1 MEDSLRRINEAVQQA
16 TLQARGRSLSK
27 RRKRDPTRPSAKWI
41 ASARVGRE
49 QGNALAVVLSTIGC
63 AHARSDSGG
72 CTMCSYLLDGV
83 QERPTSDKIVSQ
95 FKSAML
101 ELETKD
107 APLSVKIYT
116 SGSFLDDEEVPA
128 EARSEILTNIAKDER
143 IREVVLESRPEY
155 LNDAILSEIRNA
167 LGDRIVEIGMGL
179 ESVSDTVRTLC
190 INKNFDLQMFKE
202 ALKIAKN
209 YNIGMR
215 AYVLLKPPLLTERD
229 ALLDAVSTVQAA
241 RALGVTTVSLN
252 PVNVQKY
259 TLVERLWSRGNYRP
273 PWLWSVLEV
282 LREASSGSDEWMKI
296 VCDPVAGGKRRG
308 AHNCGKCDNAIV
320 DAIRK
325 FSLSQDPAEL
335 EHLTCDCI
343 SQWEHTLKHEDFSMV
358 VHR

>member
-1 MEDSLRRINEAVQQA
+1 MEESLRRINEAVQQA
-16 TLQARGRSLSK
+16 TLQSRGRSIKK
-27 RRKRDPTRPSAKWI
+27 RKKRDPTRPSAKWTS
-41 ASARVGRE
+41 SARVGRE
-49 QGNALAVVLSTIGC
+49 QGTALATVLSTIGC

-83 QERPTSDKIVSQ
+83 QEMPTSDQIVAQ
-95 FKSAML
+95 FKFAMK
-101 ELETKD
+101 ELEEKE

-116 SGSFLDDEEVPA
+116 SGSFLDDEEIPA
-128 EARSEILTNIAKDER
+128 DARSEILSIIAADER

-155 LNDAILSEIRNA
+155 VTDSTLSIVREI

-179 ESVSDTVRTLC
+179 ESASDTVRTVC
-190 INKNFDLQMFKE
+190 INKNFDLQMFKDS
-202 ALKIAKN
+202 LKTAKN

-229 ALLDAVSTVQAA
+229 ALQDAISTVQEA

-259 TLVERLWSRGNYRP
+259 TLVERLWTRRNFRP

-282 LREASSGSDEWMKI
+282 LREASNTSDEWMKI

-308 AHNCGKCDNAIV
+308 AHNCGKCDHDLIE
-320 DAIRK
+320 AIRQ
-325 FSLSQDPAEL
+325 FSLSQDPAAL
-335 EHLTCDCI
+335 ENLTCDCI
-343 SQWEHTLKHEDFSMV
+343 SQWKHVLEHEDFSLV

>member
-1 MEDSLRRINEAVQQA
+1 MEESLRRINETVQQA

-27 RRKRDPTRPSAKWI
+27 RKKRDPTRPSAKWI

-49 QGNALAVVLSTIGC
+49 QGTALAIVLSTIGC

-83 QERPTSDKIVSQ
+83 QEMPTSDQIVAQ
-95 FKSAML
+95 FNFAMK
-101 ELETKD
+101 ELETKE

-116 SGSFLDDEEVPA
+116 SGSFLDDEEIPA
-128 EARSEILTNIAKDER
+128 DARSEILRIIAADER
-143 IREVVLESRPEY
+143 VREVVLESRPEY
-155 LNDAILSEIRNA
+155 VNDTTLSIVREV

-179 ESVSDTVRTLC
+179 ESASDTVRTVC
-190 INKNFDLQMFKE
+190 INKNFDLQTFKN
-202 ALKIAKN
+202 ALKTAKN

-229 ALLDAVSTVQAA
+229 ALLDAISTVQEA
-241 RALGVTTVSLN
+241 RTLGVTTVSLN

-259 TLVERLWSRGNYRP
+259 TLVEKLWTRGNYRP

-282 LREASSGSDEWMKI
+282 LRKASNISDEWMKI

-308 AHNCGKCDNAIV
+308 AHNCGKCDNDLV
-320 DAIRK
+320 EAIRK
-325 FSLSQDPAEL
+325 FSLSQDPVAL
-335 EHLTCDCI
+335 ENLTCDCI
-343 SQWEHTLKHEDFSMV
+343 SQWEHVLEHEDFSLV

>member
-1 MEDSLRRINEAVQQA
+1 MEESLRRINEAVIQA
-16 TLQARGRSLSK
+16 TLQARERSLSTRK
-27 RRKRDPTRPSAKWI
+27 KRDPTRPSAKWI

-49 QGNALAVVLSTIGC
+49 QGTALAIVLSTIGC

-83 QERPTSDKIVSQ
+83 QEMPTSDQIVAQ
-95 FKSAML
+95 FKFAMT
-101 ELETKD
+101 ELKTKT

-116 SGSFLDDEEVPA
+116 SGSFLDDEEIPV
-128 EARSEILTNIAKDER
+128 EARSEILRIIAEDER

-155 LNDAILSEIRNA
+155 VNDSILSVVREV

-179 ESVSDTVRTLC
+179 ESASDTVRMVC
-190 INKNFDLQMFKE
+190 INKNFDLRMFKD
-202 ALKIAKN
+202 ALKTAKN

-229 ALLDAVSTVQAA
+229 ALLDAISTVQEA

-259 TLVERLWSRGNYRP
+259 TLVEKLWTRNNYRP

-282 LREASSGSDEWMKI
+282 LREASNISDGWMKI

-320 DAIRK
+320 EAIRQ
-325 FSLSQDPAEL
+325 FSLNQDPNLL
-335 EHLTCDCI
+335 EHQTCDCI
-343 SQWEHTLKHEDFSMV
+343 SQWKHVLEHEDFSLV

>member
-1 MEDSLRRINEAVQQA
+1 MEESLRRINELVQQA

-27 RRKRDPTRPSAKWI
+27 RKKRDPTRPSAKWV

-49 QGNALAVVLSTIGC
+49 QGTALAVVLSTIGC

-83 QERPTSDKIVSQ
+83 QEMPTSDQIVAQ
-95 FKSAML
+95 FKFAMM
-101 ELETKD
+101 ELETEK

-116 SGSFLDDEEVPA
+116 SGSFLDNEEIPA
-128 EARSEILTNIAKDER
+128 EARSEILRIIAEDER
-143 IREVVLESRPEY
+143 IREVILESRPEY
-155 LNDAILSEIRNA
+155 TIDSILAGIRDV

-179 ESVSDTVRTLC
+179 ESVSDTVRTVC
-190 INKNFDLQMFKE
+190 INKNFDLQMFKN
-202 ALKIAKN
+202 ALKTAKN

-229 ALLDAVSTVQAA
+229 ALLDAISTVQEAK
-241 RALGVTTVSLN
+241 ALGVTTVSLN

-259 TLVERLWSRGNYRP
+259 TLVERLWTRGNYRP

-282 LREASSGSDEWMKI
+282 LREASSISDGWMKI

-308 AHNCGKCDNAIV
+308 AHNCGKCDNDIV
-320 DAIRK
+320 EAIRE
-325 FSLSQDPAEL
+325 FSLSQDPVVL
-335 EHLTCDCI
+335 DHLTCDCI
-343 SQWEHTLKHEDFSMV
+343 SQWEHALKHEDFSLV

>member
-1 MEDSLRRINEAVQQA
+1 MEESLRRINETVQQA
-16 TLQARGRSLSK
+16 TLRARGRSLSK
-27 RRKRDPTRPSAKWI
+27 RKKRDPTRPSAKWI

-49 QGNALAVVLSTIGC
+49 QGTALAIVLSTIGC

-83 QERPTSDKIVSQ
+83 QEMPTSDQIVAQ
-95 FKSAML
+95 FNFAMK
-101 ELETKD
+101 ELETKE

-116 SGSFLDDEEVPA
+116 SGSFLDDEEIPA
-128 EARSEILTNIAKDER
+128 DARSEILRIIAADER
-143 IREVVLESRPEY
+143 VREVVLESRPEY
-155 LNDAILSEIRNA
+155 VNDTTLSIVREV

-179 ESVSDTVRTLC
+179 ESASDTVRTVC
-190 INKNFDLQMFKE
+190 INKNFDLQTFKD
-202 ALKIAKN
+202 ALKTAKN

-229 ALLDAVSTVQAA
+229 ALLDAISTVQEA
-241 RALGVTTVSLN
+241 RTLGVTTVSLN

-259 TLVERLWSRGNYRP
+259 TLVEKLWTRGNYRP

-282 LREASSGSDEWMKI
+282 LRKASNISDEWMKI

-308 AHNCGKCDNAIV
+308 AHNCGKCDNDLV
-320 DAIRK
+320 EAIRQ
-325 FSLSQDPAEL
+325 FSLSQDPVAL
-335 EHLTCDCI
+335 ENLTCDCI
-343 SQWEHTLKHEDFSMV
+343 SQWEHVLEHEDFSLV

>member
-1 MEDSLRRINEAVQQA
+1 MEESLRRINETVQQA

-27 RRKRDPTRPSAKWI
+27 RKKRDPTRPSAKWI

-49 QGNALAVVLSTIGC
+49 QGTALAIVLSTIGC

-83 QERPTSDKIVSQ
+83 QEMPTSDQIVAQ
-95 FKSAML
+95 FNFAMK
-101 ELETKD
+101 ELETKE

-116 SGSFLDDEEVPA
+116 SGSFLDDEEIPA
-128 EARSEILTNIAKDER
+128 DARSEILRIIAADER
-143 IREVVLESRPEY
+143 VREVVLESRPEY
-155 LNDAILSEIRNA
+155 VNDTTLSIVREA

-179 ESVSDTVRTLC
+179 ESASDTVRTLC
-190 INKNFDLQMFKE
+190 INKNFDLQMFKD
-202 ALKIAKN
+202 ALKTAKN

-229 ALLDAVSTVQAA
+229 ALLDAISTVQEA
-241 RALGVTTVSLN
+241 RTLGVTTVSLN

-259 TLVERLWSRGNYRP
+259 TLVEKLWTRGNYRP

-282 LREASSGSDEWMKI
+282 LRKASNISDEWMKI

-308 AHNCGKCDNAIV
+308 AHNCGKCDNDLV
-320 DAIRK
+320 EAIRQ
-325 FSLSQDPAEL
+325 FSLSQDPVAL
-335 EHLTCDCI
+335 ENLTCDCI
-343 SQWEHTLKHEDFSMV
+343 SQWEHVLEHEDFSLV